1 MMTSMINVQFAEL
14 MARGYLLTVL
24 VEGSVL
30 FLGLQ
35 ELSVK
40 QKLFLSF
47 WLTAVTYPFVWLIY
61 PQFFDIGTERTA
73 YLVAAEIF
81 APAAECLAF
90 KFAFAGNRSWKSVDL
105 WVSFAVII
113 AANLASFV
121 IGSVIPW
128 WK

>member
-1 MMTSMINVQFAEL
+1 MITPHFAEL

-30 FLGLQ
+30 FPGLQ
-35 ELSVK
+35 ELNVR

-47 WLTAVTYPFVWLIY
+47 WLTAVTYPFVWLVY
-61 PQFFDIGTERTA
+61 PTVFDIGADRFG

-90 KFAFAGNRSWKSVDL
+90 KFAFARDLSWRSVDL

-113 AANLASFV
+113 AANLASFI
-121 IGSVIPW
+121 IGAVLPW
-128 WK
+128 WR